1 MRFVIIFYFKFGFA
15 SVNISFCKSI
25 HAKVSV
31 HVFILSLYMKS
42 KIKRVAL
49 HACQHV
55 CVRDCVFPCS
65 LIAAA
70 DMASCL
76 GEADNSPKCCPWF
89 RVLMNSTAEK
99 LLTGGPCIASDWLLM
114 QLAFGSVKMKGK
126 EKTQTDCVSVLAWSK
141 TAEKNLTLMLYRP
154 REQSLA
160 LIEAPMNRPDFRRP
174 SGCFFMLMQ

>member
-1 MRFVIIFYFKFGFA
+1 M
-15 SVNISFCKSI
+15 NISFCKSI

-55 CVRDCVFPCS
+55 CVRECVFPCS

-114 QLAFGSVKMKGK
+114 QLAFGSVKMRGK

-174 SGCFFMLMQ
+174 SGRFFMLMQ